1 MFIKES
7 CIVEIYTKST
17 ESFSVGRVFCQDED
31 CVIFENIDVQGKIT
45 GYYVMKKSSI
55 SQLHYHTEYLGKIR
69 KYMEYGKEHSYSNWF
84 SLKPVALNRGGSL
97 ILQVLEYAK
106 DNHIVITLETDQ
118 ADEPEAGYLKEMVR
132 DKIIFSCLDVSTAQL
147 SEEITIPVQDI
158 VFIEFESIDNLLLQ
172 YANTALTIH

>member
-7 CIVEIYTKST
+7 CIVEIYTRNT

-45 GYYVMKKSSI
+45 GYYVMKKSII
-55 SQLHYHTEYLGKIR
+55 SQLQYHTEYLNKIR
-69 KYMEYGKEHSYSNWF
+69 KYMEYGEKHPYSNWF
-84 SLKPVALNRGGSL
+84 SLKPVALNRDESL
-97 ILQVLEYAK
+97 ILQVLDYAK
-106 DNHIVITLETDQ
+106 DNHIVITLETKQ
-118 ADEPEAGYLKEMVR
+118 ADELEAGYVKEMVR

-147 SEEITIPVQDI
+147 SEEITVPVHDL

-172 YANTALTIH
+172 YALNAP

>member
-1 MFIKES
+1 M
-7 CIVEIYTKST
+7 CVEI
-17 ESFSVGRVFCQDED
+17 FDE
-31 CVIFENIDVQGKIT
+31 T
-45 GYYVMKKSSI
+45 
-55 SQLHYHTEYLGKIR
+55 
-69 KYMEYGKEHSYSNWF
+69 
-84 SLKPVALNRGGSL
+84 
-97 ILQVLEYAK
+97 
-106 DNHIVITLETDQ
+106 Q